1 MNNLCF
7 FQEIGLCDKKE
18 ILELAKK
25 IVKALNEAFPPEELK
40 KIWYYINS
48 DEYEKD
54 IFNTINFFICKYSR
68 S

>member
-1 MNNLCF
+1 
-7 FQEIGLCDKKE
+7 
-18 ILELAKK
+18 
-25 IVKALNEAFPPEELK
+25 LNEAFPPEELK